1 MKKKL
6 LMVAVLL
13 GALSLGAC
21 IDDNESQSVTNVR
34 NSKTAELKS
43 IAAMEKAE
51 AEAKVTLANA
61 EAALNAAKA
70 KAEQALAAKAR
81 AEAEMET
88 KRLELIELQKKAAEL
103 ENAAELIENQKQQAA
118 LDAELAQLAVT
129 QKENEEALAKIA
141 NEVLLMEQNNQTA
154 LIKAQL
160 DLEKAEQ
167 ELLNKDEALAKA
179 KTDAE
184 RQAILSERAKLQQ
197 RSSAYRKAVTELI
210 SAKTTLN
217 GYQSALVTLQT
228 GLTTLQD
235 TKEAAIAA
243 NNVTIAQNLV
253 KIDIYKQYQNYR
265 EDPEALAIKIQ
276 DLRIENNKLVDVV
289 NAKWAAF
296 GKIEVNTDAIDAAD
310 EEIEALDFYKF
321 VSNGGELSFEY
332 EQVDNDGTTS
342 TITSNIYT
350 LGGYVPDKDAD
361 NNYIRLR
368 KASKYY
374 YYSPEGSDGYY
385 STALGDTAYVNC
397 AELTVDIRQVELV
410 VNNELGYYNGM
421 LEGLNRNLKRDQS
434 LYNGVPIDIVQ
445 DPTTGE
451 YVEEKIEGA
460 VNAVDNTAAKKKL
473 MDEATDE
480 AKKAQYKAEYENA
493 IQIENQLKNDIVSD
507 KNSIA
512 YYTAYIDA
520 LKAGW
525 KMYQEYSANV
535 KALQAKL
542 DARNEAGVK
551 AYGVKLAAW
560 KEYRDAYMP
569 YSKVNEEYWAAQT
582 LYYGTINATDPTT
595 GTVHEVESVK
605 DIADAI
611 AALESE
617 NERLEAENADIDAIT
632 SQEALIAAQN
642 ARIVAQTAVV
652 AAKEAAVEVAKAALK
667 EVMELPEEGE
677 GEVTE

>member
-13 GALSLGAC
+13 GTLSLGAC

-88 KRLELIELQKKAAEL
+88 KQLELLELQKKAAEL
-103 ENAAELIENQKQQAA
+103 QNAAELIENQKRQAA

-129 QKENEEALAKIA
+129 QKENEETLAKIA

-167 ELLNKDEALAKA
+167 ELLNKDKALAKA

-217 GYQSALVTLQT
+217 SYQSALVTLQT
-228 GLTTLQD
+228 GLTTLQE
-235 TKEAAIAA
+235 TKEATIAA

-276 DLRIENNKLVDVV
+276 DLVIENNKLVDVYY
-289 NAKWAAF
+289 AKWNAYLQ
-296 GKIEVNTDAIDAAD
+296 IEVKTDAIDAAD

-321 VSNGGELSFEY
+321 VSNGGELQGEY
-332 EQVDNDGTTS
+332 EQVYNDGTTS
-342 TITSNIYT
+342 TLPFTVST
-350 LGGYVPDKDAD
+350 LDVYVPDEDAD
-361 NNYIRLR
+361 NNDIELR
-368 KASKYY
+368 KARKRY
-374 YYSPEGSDGYY
+374 YYSPEGSDENYGMF
-385 STALGDTAYVNC
+385 LGDTAYVNC
-397 AELTVDIRQVELV
+397 AELTADIRQVELD
-410 VNNELGYYNGM
+410 VNNALDNWNNN
-421 LEGLNRNLKRDQS
+421 LEQSNRDLKEAQS
-434 LYNGVPIDIVQ
+434 QYNGVPMRFEW
-445 DPTTGE
+445 DPTAEE
-451 YVEEKIEGA
+451 YVEKKIEGA
-460 VNAVDNTAAKKKL
+460 VNAVDNTVAMKTK
-473 MDEATDE
+473 MDEETDE
-480 AKKAQYKAEYENA
+480 ILKAQYKAEYEAA
-493 IQIENQLKNDIVSD
+493 IRNENDWKNEIVRH
-507 KNSIA
+507 KNNIA
-512 YYTAYIDA
+512 RGTAFITT

-551 AYGVKLAAW
+551 AYGDKLTAW
-560 KEYRDAYMP
+560 KEYKDAYVP
-569 YSKVNEEYWAAQT
+569 YSKVDAEYWAAET
-582 LYYGTINATDPTT
+582 LYNGIIKATDPTT
-595 GTVHEVESVK
+595 GNVQEVESVK

-611 AALESE
+611 VALESE
-617 NERLEAENADIDAIT
+617 NESLEAVNADIDAIT

-652 AAKEAAVEVAKAALK
+652 AAKEVAVEVAKVALK
-667 EVMELPEEGE
+667 EVMELPEGGE

>member
-88 KRLELIELQKKAAEL
+88 KQLELIELQKKAAEL
-103 ENAAELIENQKQQAA
+103 ENAAELIENQKRQAA

-217 GYQSALVTLQT
+217 SYQSALVTLQT

-235 TKEAAIAA
+235 AKESTIAA

-265 EDPEALAIKIQ
+265 EDPEALEIKMQ
-276 DLRIENNKLVDVV
+276 DLAIEYNKLVDVN
-289 NAKWAAF
+289 NAKWNAYSQ
-296 GKIEVNTDAIDAAD
+296 IEVNTDAIDAAD
-310 EEIEALDFYKF
+310 EEIVALDFYKF
-321 VSNGGELSFEY
+321 VSNGGRLPYEY
-332 EQVDNDGTTS
+332 EQVNNDGTTYTYTS
-342 TITSNIYT
+342 TIHT
-350 LGGYVPDKDAD
+350 LDGYVPDYDD
-361 NNYIRLR
+361 NGNYIQLR
-368 KASKYY
+368 KPSKYY
-374 YYSPEGSDGYY
+374 YYSPEGFDGNYRI
-385 STALGDTAYVNC
+385 ALGDTAYVNC
-397 AELTVDIRQVELV
+397 AELTADIRKVELD
-410 VNNELGYYNGM
+410 VNNGLDSRNNW
-421 LEGLNRNLKRDQS
+421 LEQSNRDLKVAQS
-434 LYNGVPIDIVQ
+434 HYNGVPIRIVWN
-445 DPTTGE
+445 PETNK

-480 AKKAQYKAEYENA
+480 AVKAQYKAEYEAA
-493 IQIENQLKNDIVSD
+493 IQNENQLKNEIVRH
-507 KNSIA
+507 KNNIA
-512 YYTAYIDA
+512 EYTAFITT

-542 DARNEAGVK
+542 DARNEASVK
-551 AYGVKLAAW
+551 AYGAKLTACKESVDAQIACNKVYAEYEAA
-560 KEYRDAYMP
+560 R
-569 YSKVNEEYWAAQT
+569 T
-582 LYYGTINATDPTT
+582 LYYGAIDATDPST
-595 GTVHEVESVK
+595 GNDWYVESVK